1 VNGFREPRGFSIAD
15 FGLWIAECKKEYL
28 GSRFKSQL
36 LGMSFGDAV
45 IKMLV
50 VAGVY
55 GREEFEKSEI
65 CNRHSTSNGPRLSP
79 WLPTPPVSLQ
89 IRQPHSGNSGM

>member
-28 GSRFKSQL
+28 GSCFKSQL

-65 CNRHSTSNGPRLSP
+65 CNRHSTSNDPRLAENTRRGYQLFPFSP
-79 WLPTPPVSLQ
+79 Q
-89 IRQPHSGNSGM
+89 IR